1 MNAGTNKGD
10 AVLEAGHLTKI
21 YGAGHTEVVAVSDA
35 TLTVARGEVVA
46 LLGPSGAGKSTLLTL
61 IGLIM
66 PPNAGR
72 IAIGGTVVFENNQT
86 WVNVRRFR
94 RQHLGFVFQKANLIP
109 FLTAAENV
117 RLAMEINDH
126 PWRVAKHRAME
137 LLDYLGVGERAGH
150 LPSKLSGGEQQR
162 VAVARALA
170 NRPSM
175 ILADEP
181 TAALDSVRGRQVM
194 ELFRK
199 VAHEQ
204 NAGVIVVT
212 HDHRAL
218 DVFDRTL
225 EMEDGRLRIA
235 NVSARNPESR
245 SGV

>member
-1 MNAGTNKGD
+1 MND
-10 AVLEAGHLTKI
+10 ALRNGKTALEADRLTKI
-21 YGAGHTEVVAVSDA
+21 YGAGHTEVVALRDA
-35 TLTVARGEVVA
+35 ALTVARGEVVA
-46 LLGPSGAGKSTLLTL
+46 LLGPSGAGKSTLLTI
-61 IGLIM
+61 IGLILT
-66 PPNAGR
+66 PNDGR
-72 IAIGGTVVFENNQT
+72 IIIGETTVFDNHRLLVD
-86 WVNVRRFR
+86 VRRFR
-94 RQHLGFVFQKANLIP
+94 RQNLGFVFQKAHLIP

-126 PWRVAKHRAME
+126 PSRSAKRRAME
-137 LLDYLGVGERAGH
+137 LLDYLGVGERADN

-170 NRPSM
+170 NRPNL

-194 ELFRK
+194 ELFRQ

-218 DVFDRTL
+218 DVFDRIL
-225 EMEDGRLRIA
+225 EMEDGVLRA
-235 NVSARNPESR
+235 AGNVEQQ
-245 SGV
+245 GVMQ

>member
-1 MNAGTNKGD
+1 MTAPSPKDT
-10 AVLEAGHLTKI
+10 AVLEASGLTKV
-21 YGAGHTEVVAVSDA
+21 YGSGHTEVVAVRDA
-35 TLTVARGEVVA
+35 TLTVARGEIVA

-61 IGLIM
+61 IGLILA
-66 PPNAGR
+66 PNTGR
-72 IAIGGTVVFENNQT
+72 IVIGGTTVFDNHRMR
-86 WVNVRRFR
+86 VNVRRFR

-109 FLTAAENV
+109 FLTALENV
-117 RLAMEINDH
+117 RLALEINDH
-126 PWRVAKHRAME
+126 SARAAKRRAKE
-137 LLDYLGVGERAGH
+137 LLDYLGVGDRAEH

-170 NRPSM
+170 NRPSL

-212 HDHRAL
+212 HDQRAL

-225 EMEDGRLRIA
+225 EMEDGNLRPGTHLRAEIT
-235 NVSARNPESR
+235 RH
-245 SGV
+245 

>member
-1 MNAGTNKGD
+1 MSAGPNAVE
-10 AVLEAGHLTKI
+10 AVLEAEHLTKI
-21 YGAGHTEVVAVSDA
+21 YGSGHTEVVAVRNA
-35 TLTVARGEVVA
+35 TLTVARGEIVA

-61 IGLIM
+61 IGLILA
-66 PPNAGR
+66 PNTGR
-72 IAIGGTVVFENNQT
+72 IVIGGTVVFDNHRT
-86 WVNVRRFR
+86 RVNVRRFR

-109 FLTAAENV
+109 FLTAVENV
-117 RLAMEINDH
+117 RLALEINDH
-126 PWRVAKHRAME
+126 SARAAKRRAME
-137 LLDYLGVGERAGH
+137 LLDYLGVGERTDH

-170 NRPSM
+170 NRPSL

-194 ELFRK
+194 GLFRK

-225 EMEDGRLRIA
+225 EMEDGVLRVHA
-235 NVSARNPESR
+235 NR
-245 SGV
+245 